1 MSGPREQQICREIQ
15 TLAHPRQSILRKSRP
30 LSYEMITTSE
40 RLHEYL
46 EDHREC
52 PLVGFDT
59 EFVSE
64 DTYRPELSLIQ
75 VIADQ
80 EIALIDPYA
89 IEDLSDFWNWL
100 TADQRTVVVHA
111 CREELRFIY
120 QATRQIPKDL
130 FDIQIAAGFLG
141 IEYPASY
148 GNLVNR
154 LMGVSLK
161 KGETRTNWRHRP
173 LTKGQSQYAA
183 QDVEF
188 LLAIYEMM
196 VDRLRSLERYQWVLQ
211 EIQRQ
216 QNYIIEQETSP
227 RWRSLSGIGSLQP
240 RELEIARQLWHW
252 RDGLAKKEKPSSQT
266 SDSR

>member
-1 MSGPREQQICREIQ
+1 
-15 TLAHPRQSILRKSRP
+15 
-30 LSYEMITTSE
+30 MITTSE

-120 QATRQIPKDL
+120 QATRQIPKAL

-154 LMGVSLK
+154 LMGVSLQ

-173 LTKGQSQYAA
+173 LTKGQSQY
-183 QDVEF
+183 
-188 LLAIYEMM
+188 L
-196 VDRLRSLERYQWVLQ
+196 SL
-211 EIQRQ
+211 IH
-216 QNYIIEQETSP
+216 I
-227 RWRSLSGIGSLQP
+227 
-240 RELEIARQLWHW
+240 
-252 RDGLAKKEKPSSQT
+252 
-266 SDSR
+266 